1 MSANLHLPC
10 LSPEVLQVLVATKTV
25 PSTAKQNYEKPCEKD
40 FVDKDCSHW
49 QCHKTKQLKYFS
61 VLTVG

>member
-1 MSANLHLPC
+1 MNINLHLPC
-10 LSPEVLQVLVATKTV
+10 LSPELLQVLVATKTV
-25 PSTAKQNYEKPCEKD
+25 PSTAKQNNENSYKKD

-61 VLTVG
+61 VL